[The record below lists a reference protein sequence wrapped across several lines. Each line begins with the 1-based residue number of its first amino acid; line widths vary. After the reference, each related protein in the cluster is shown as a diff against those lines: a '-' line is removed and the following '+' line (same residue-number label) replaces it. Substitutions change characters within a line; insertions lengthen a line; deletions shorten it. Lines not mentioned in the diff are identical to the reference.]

1 MPERPRRADGG
12 QLTQSVASADGTA
25 GPQTV
30 SIELTKAQVDQV
42 IRSASGD
49 GAHVSTMLHG
59 LAGVREA
66 MVSLGELESQHRSRS
81 LLAGL
86 LMLASFPD
94 DGSYLGNAEVARLL
108 GMNPSTSHRYL
119 STLVEVGLLERHPS
133 TRRYRLA
140 P

>member
-1 MPERPRRADGG
+1 MNGTTSDA
-12 QLTQSVASADGTA
+12 ASAADDTA
-25 GPQTV
+25 ASQAV
-30 SIELTKAQVDQV
+30 SIELSKAQVDQV
-42 IRSASGD
+42 MRGAEGE
-49 GAHVSTMLHG
+49 GAHFSTMLHG

-66 MVSLGELESQHRSRS
+66 MASLSDLASYRLSSS

-94 DGSYLGNAEVARLL
+94 DGSYLRNVDVARLL
-108 GMNPSTSHRYL
+108 GMNPSTTHRYV